1 MGEDTNYPAV
11 NDTVI
16 SSEWRL
22 SDRTGLNAA
31 IAEAEK
37 RLGDSSR
44 IRMKPLTSCAGSLR
58 PPPVL
63 RGALQAEVN
72 LAQERLESAVA
83 GLAEKPGDN
92 GSIPD
97 GNGGA
102 SSTPDDS
109 RPGGGEPNISAPQTG
124 EGLSHGLC
132 GGDSGAPRP
141 VAVLTLAAL
150 REGNAEAVEDKPG
163 RQGVLLSKI

>member
-1 MGEDTNYPAV
+1 MGEDTNYPAD

-37 RLGDSSR
+37 KLGDSSR
-44 IRMKPLTSCAGSLR
+44 YTDETVD
-58 PPPVL
+58 VL
-63 RGALQAEVN
+63 RRELDAAAGLAGDALQAEVN
-72 LAQERLESAVA
+72 LARERLESAIA

-109 RPGGGEPNISAPQTG
+109 RPGGGEPNINAPQTG
-124 EGLSHGLC
+124 EGFSWASVAVILS
-132 GGDSGAPRP
+132 AAA

-150 REGNAEAVEDKPG
+150 RRRNAEG
-163 RQGVLLSKI
+163 R